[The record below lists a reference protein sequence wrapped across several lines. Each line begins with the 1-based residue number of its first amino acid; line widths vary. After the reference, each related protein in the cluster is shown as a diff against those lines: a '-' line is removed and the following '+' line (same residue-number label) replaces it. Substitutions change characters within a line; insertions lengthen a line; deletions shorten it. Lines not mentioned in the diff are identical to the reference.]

1 MFSSVP
7 AATISYMAGAANLA
21 AAVASG
27 ADVTTVERLLAGNA
41 DISAVAGE
49 RRETAL
55 HFAARREPNLTSIL
69 LSAGASLDSTCTE
82 GFTPLHAAAHA
93 GAAQCLS
100 ILLAAPG
107 VEACARTSRGDSALH
122 LAAISGCGAAA
133 ALLLDAAPALLD
145 DRNTAGWTALML
157 AAGCAPIGSDAV
169 CTLLDSGA
177 RDAPPRPPV
186 DSRWV
191 CSCQCLSIDSL
202 LAGARDAP
210 PRPPVDSNAMLLAAS
225 RGHAAAL
232 RALLQRLVGGGA
244 AAAASA
250 TQAAT
255 SAGDTPLLLA
265 ARSGCA
271 GSVRLLL
278 RAHADVAARN
288 VHRRS
293 GAPRESRYRM
303 SRSGAEE

>member
-1 MFSSVP
+1 
-7 AATISYMAGAANLA
+7 MAGAANLA

-122 LAAISGCGAAA
+122 LAAISGSGAVA
-133 ALLLDAAPALLD
+133 ALLLDAAPALLEF
-145 DRNTAGWTALML
+145 ML
-157 AAGCAPIGSDAV
+157 LTRAPESAPWSLVVKGPEAAKAAHTDLYERWASTMVPPYELVSDKLPGVAS
-169 CTLLDSGA
+169 TM
-177 RDAPPRPPV
+177 
-186 DSRWV
+186 
-191 CSCQCLSIDSL
+191 SL
-202 LAGARDAP
+202 LA
-210 PRPPVDSNAMLLAAS
+210 L
-225 RGHAAAL
+225 
-232 RALLQRLVGGGA
+232 
-244 AAAASA
+244 
-250 TQAAT
+250 
-255 SAGDTPLLLA
+255 
-265 ARSGCA
+265 
-271 GSVRLLL
+271 
-278 RAHADVAARN
+278 
-288 VHRRS
+288 
-293 GAPRESRYRM
+293 
-303 SRSGAEE
+303 GAEESVDAVPSVSRRQMSVTSWQMPPDDEHK